1 MSWFYQR
8 ETEQIGPVGF
18 DELRRLAD
26 TGAITRDTL
35 VWSEGM
41 EQWQPASTIEN
52 LFFAPPPVPG
62 AGTPQPPGAP
72 QPQPFNPPHI
82 NNHLTK
88 AILSTILCC
97 LPLGIVAIVKA
108 AQVNGK
114 IEAGNLRD
122 AVQASDEA
130 DNWANWSI
138 GVGLVAE
145 LLYFFVIILAG
156 VSG

>member
-8 ETEQIGPVGF
+8 ETEQVGPVGF

-26 TGAITRDTL
+26 TGAVTRDTL

-52 LFFAPPPVPG
+52 LSFTPPPVPG
-62 AGTPQPPGAP
+62 TGTPPPPGAP
-72 QPQPFNPPHI
+72 QPQPFSRSHI

-88 AILSTILCC
+88 AILATILCC

-114 IEAGNLRD
+114 IEAGVFEGAMN
-122 AVQASDEA
+122 SSNEA

-138 GVGLVAE
+138 GIGLVAE
-145 LLYFFVIILAG
+145 LMYFFVIIMAG
-156 VSG
+156 AFG